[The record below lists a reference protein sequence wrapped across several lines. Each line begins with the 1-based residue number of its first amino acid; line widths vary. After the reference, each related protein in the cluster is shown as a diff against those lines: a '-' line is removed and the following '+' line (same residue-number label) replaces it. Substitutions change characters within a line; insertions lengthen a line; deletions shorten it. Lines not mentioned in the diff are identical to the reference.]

1 MKARTKTK
9 KARTKHTKKKDA
21 SETTAATEDVVE
33 EAPVLEEALPEE
45 EASVSEADAAPHD
58 EDTISP
64 FPLEEVDIDALVAE
78 RDAAAE
84 EAASLSDQLLRA
96 RAEFDNY
103 RKRVARDNVRMK
115 QLAAG
120 DLIKNLLPIADNL
133 DLALQHVSDPDDSL
147 AQGVGMVLNQFSE
160 ALQQAGLEIIAAE
173 GEVFDPNIH
182 EAMLQE
188 ESDDVPAGSVLR
200 EFQRGYRLG
209 DLVLRPSKVVVSSGS
224 PGDTNASDES

>member
-9 KARTKHTKKKDA
+9 KPRTKHTKKKDA
-21 SETTAATEDVVE
+21 AETTVDPEDVVE
-33 EAPVLEEALPEE
+33 DPELEEAVPEE
-45 EASVSEADAAPHD
+45 EASVSEAGAAPLD
-58 EDTISP
+58 EDNMVP
-64 FPLEEVDIDALVAE
+64 FPLEEVDIDALVEE
-78 RDAAAE
+78 RDAAAA
-84 EAASLSDQLLRA
+84 EAARLSDQLLRA

-103 RKRVARDNVRMK
+103 RKRVARDNERMR

-160 ALQQAGLEIIAAE
+160 ALQQAGLEVIAAE

-188 ESDDVPAGSVLR
+188 ESNDVPAGSVLR

-209 DLVLRPSKVVVSSGS
+209 DLVLRPTKVVVSSGS
-224 PGDTNASDES
+224 PGDTNDSDDS